1 MQTNVLVLAQ
11 EAVQTKDSMPL
22 SLADNVGEIVVQD
35 SIPDKVTLD
44 VIVEDEEGS
53 KTSTSDITIHG

>member
-1 MQTNVLVLAQ
+1 MVSAQ

-22 SLADNVGEIVVQD
+22 SLVDNLGEIVVQD

-44 VIVEDEEGS
+44 VTVEDEEGS
-53 KTSTSDITIHG
+53 TTCTSDITLHG